1 MRKNRIEE
9 SHQVALVG
17 WFRIQYPALED
28 LLFIIANGEN
38 VGPFRMARL
47 KKMGLVPGMPDLMLS
62 IARKPYHGL
71 YIEMKR
77 PDGHLQ
83 KNQVELHAE
92 LKAQDYHVVTAYGWD
107 EAKMFLKEY
116 LQLPKWR

>member
-1 MRKNRIEE
+1 MAQRRIEE
-9 SHQVALVG
+9 AHQAAFVS
-17 WFRIQYPALED
+17 WFRFQYRELEK
-28 LLFIIANGEN
+28 LLYIIANGEN
-38 VGPFRMARL
+38 VGAVRMRKL
-47 KKMGLVPGMPDLMLS
+47 KILGLVPGMPDLCLAV
-62 IARKPYHGL
+62 ARKPYHGL